1 MRPHLDFEKKHWDL
15 DRLVLG
21 IDEVGRGAFAGPLVV
36 GGTIFKKCCN
46 NKEAENLMSFGIN
59 DSKLLSAK
67 RRQNLYKIIRDFS
80 LFTTTVFIPVVVINK
95 IGVGHATE
103 IAMRQVVH
111 NALQFVGNFFVLTD
125 AFEIPKLFDSGPS
138 DAIALAG
145 KQARMTGKVIG
156 QLPIIHGDRL
166 SISIAAASIIAKVE
180 RDNHMR
186 KLALKYPEYGFEKHV
201 GYGTKF
207 HREALQKLGPSK
219 IHRIDFIKKTIG
231 I

>member
-36 GGTIFKKCCN
+36 GGTIFKKCCDS
-46 NKEAENLMSFGIN
+46 KEADGLMSLGIN
-59 DSKLLSAK
+59 DSKLLSSK

-103 IAMRQVVH
+103 IAMQQVVH

-125 AFEIPKLFDSGPS
+125 AFEIPKLDSS
-138 DAIALAG
+138 TALG
-145 KQARMTGKVIG
+145 MTRKVVG
-156 QLPIIHGDRL
+156 QMPIIHGDRL

-186 KLALKYPEYGFEKHV
+186 KLALKYPEYGLEKHV
-201 GYGTKF
+201 GYGTAAHRAAIKKF
-207 HREALQKLGPSK
+207 GPSK
-219 IHRIDFIKKTIG
+219 IHRMDFIRKWIANPAV
-231 I
+231 